1 MLYNISQPSRCR
13 RWLMLPSFVRA
24 VLIKLSCLY
33 YGSWQSQRRC
43 RSLLFKL
50 VSRCHRWCG
59 TLTRRGSLAASW
71 SVTVATATIR
81 VIDSYRL
88 AIKLEN
94 KPGELLLNQNKQ
106 PSIHWLSQDRRGVH
120 CSSWLSHRG
129 RVTSQAGSEMSQSL
143 SPGRLAARSR
153 HSVTGGSHCVSSTH
167 SF

>member
-1 MLYNISQPSRCR
+1 MSPVTDASFFCPRSFDQAVMPLLWELTKPKTVSVFIIQVGVT
-13 RWLMLPSFVRA
+13 LPQMMRHFDSPR
-24 VLIKLSCLY
+24 LT
-33 YGSWQSQRRC
+33 GSIMI
-43 RSLLFKL
+43 
-50 VSRCHRWCG
+50 CH
-59 TLTRRGSLAASW
+59 GSHR
-71 SVTVATATIR
+71 TIR

-94 KPGELLLNQNKQ
+94 KPGELLSNQNKQ
-106 PSIHWLSQDRRGVH
+106 PSIHWLSQDRSGVH
-120 CSSWLSHRG
+120 GASWRSHRG